1 MKKLLIV
8 PLLLCNGFLLAQDDN
23 VPVFLNDEPTYR
35 KAPVYEGC
43 ETLFN
48 NNEYKACMSE
58 KISELVSKNF
68 NTSVGSKTNLEHRSK
83 VKVDVTFVI
92 DTLGMIQNIM
102 AKAPHP
108 ALEEEAVRVVKLIPK
123 MTPGYI
129 DGKPVIVPYSV
140 PISVEIINPKLIKS
154 NATFPV
160 FRGCDES
167 LNYEAQKACTSEK
180 VSDYVKLS
188 FNYELADKLFPT
200 ENSTQ
205 FQLDFIINEKG
216 VAEQIN
222 VKANK
227 REVAIDVINVVKR
240 MPKFKKPGT
249 VNGKPSKTPVT
260 ILMTIYFPH

>member
-1 MKKLLIV
+1 
-8 PLLLCNGFLLAQDDN
+8 
-23 VPVFLNDEPTYR
+23 
-35 KAPVYEGC
+35 
-43 ETLFN
+43 
-48 NNEYKACMSE
+48 
-58 KISELVSKNF
+58 
-68 NTSVGSKTNLEHRSK
+68 VGSKTNLEHRSK

>member
-1 MKKLLIV
+1 M
-8 PLLLCNGFLLAQDDN
+8 
-23 VPVFLNDEPTYR
+23 
-35 KAPVYEGC
+35 
-43 ETLFN
+43 
-48 NNEYKACMSE
+48 
-58 KISELVSKNF
+58 
-68 NTSVGSKTNLEHRSK
+68 GSKTNLEHRSK

-249 VNGKPSKTPVT
+249 VNGRP
-260 ILMTIYFPH
+260 